1 MESEQVRSG
10 RGLNPKK
17 RKAILNAAEEVFLR
31 DGFAGASMDELAA
44 VAGVSKMTVYR
55 HFHSKEALFEGV
67 LREICC
73 NIVMGAPVPPDA
85 GLRDE
90 LRILGRAFV
99 SLLGNPGR
107 LKTYRLVMAEAERAP
122 HISQLFYESA
132 VLGILG
138 YVATRIGAHAPS
150 LDTGE
155 RRATAGGFLQL
166 TQDHAMLRLLMCIDS
181 EINWPAF
188 NAQIETA
195 CDFVEDR
202 IARIN
207 ASALR

>member
-1 MESEQVRSG
+1 MESEQVRPT

-17 RKAILNAAEEVFLR
+17 RKAILSAAGEVFLR

-67 LREICC
+67 LSEICGD
-73 NIVMGAPVPPDA
+73 IVMGAPVPPDA
-85 GLRDE
+85 SLREE
-90 LRILGRAFV
+90 LRILGRAFI

-107 LKTYRLVMAEAERAP
+107 LKTYRLVMAEAERSP

-138 YVATRIGAHAPS
+138 FVATRIGAHAPA
-150 LDTGE
+150 LDTRE
-155 RRATAGGFLQL
+155 RQETAGGFLQL
-166 TQDHAMLRLLMCIDS
+166 TQGHEMLRLLMCIDD
-181 EINWPAF
+181 EINWAAF

-195 CDFVEDR
+195 CDFVDDR
-202 IARIN
+202 IARI
-207 ASALR
+207 AAAARS